1 MYDEQ
6 KKGTWSDSEAE
17 RLVRG
22 VLKFAKQRQS
32 VFSGPILED
41 GNNHVKL
48 IESLKKEFRL
58 TRIFWRQIFDNVA
71 GVDELNMC
79 TMRLRLKLEDD
90 PGNGSNWFM
99 RDSKSKDGPD
109 LSTRVKEKAETI
121 YILAKHEL
129 EPQKLK
135 LIAEKYSSQADL
147 RKRLG
152 QLLYLQ
158 NLKNTDYGKRG
169 GHNPESCPI
178 CVKEL
183 GTQWSVL
190 QCGHCYCV
198 ECIRILIDEYSTGKR
213 TKCAVCRSTTSH
225 AEISYV
231 STKNEHEEEYDI
243 EDIKGSHSTKV
254 EAVIKCLV
262 KIRSDDEDAK
272 SLVFSTWPDV
282 LDILA
287 AALDENDI
295 AYASLHNNA
304 ATTQNKFKRN
314 IQRFK
319 NREDVKVLLMP
330 ISRGA
335 NGLNLVE
342 ASHVI
347 LLEPLLNPA
356 QELQAIGRVH
366 RIGQKKKTYVHRFLV
381 KQTIEERIHQML
393 SNYHEENQALDQ
405 GSHSTEENLL
415 TIHDLRNLFV
425 DDETVEFGRIQEEQS
440 NSVTIPVNCIE
451 ENAEVLAASAR
462 DSDHAGDE
470 ANENLTVSTHSPPD
484 ANHYAND
491 HNSMLENSTN
501 DTVFA
506 NVDDHS
512 GTSVEEMIQESVI
525 ADILNRVNMSI
536 Q

>member
-1 MYDEQ
+1 M
-6 KKGTWSDSEAE
+6 G
-17 RLVRG
+17 
-22 VLKFAKQRQS
+22 
-32 VFSGPILED
+32 
-41 GNNHVKL
+41 
-48 IESLKKEFRL
+48 
-58 TRIFWRQIFDNVA
+58 
-71 GVDELNMC
+71 NMC
-79 TMRLRLKLEDD
+79 TMRLRLKLDD
-90 PGNGSNWFM
+90 EPENASNWFM
-99 RDSKSKDGPD
+99 SESKKKDGPD

-135 LIAEKYSSQADL
+135 LIAEKCSSQADL
-147 RKRLG
+147 KKKLG
-152 QLLYLQ
+152 QLIYLQ

-169 GHNPESCPI
+169 GHNPETCPI
-178 CVKEL
+178 CVKKL
-183 GTQWSVL
+183 GSQWSGL

-198 ECIRILIDEYSTGKR
+198 ECIRFMIDEYSTR
-213 TKCAVCRSTTSH
+213 TSTKCAVCRSITSH

-254 EAVIKCLV
+254 EAVMKCLV
-262 KIRSDDEDAK
+262 KIQSDDEDAK
-272 SLVFSTWPDV
+272 SLVFSTWTDV

-295 AYASLHNNA
+295 PYASLHNNT

-366 RIGQKKKTYVHRFLV
+366 RIGQSKATCVHRFLV

-393 SNYHEENQALDQ
+393 RLYHRAHKQADTA
-405 GSHSTEENLL
+405 GGHSTEENLL
-415 TIHDLRNLFV
+415 TIQDLRNIFV
-425 DDETVEFGRIQEEQS
+425 ASNEEIKVEIKKIKARIRMKMILVRISIKVKVPFKTKTMMRFKEE
-440 NSVTIPVNCIE
+440 VK
-451 ENAEVLAASAR
+451 
-462 DSDHAGDE
+462 
-470 ANENLTVSTHSPPD
+470 
-484 ANHYAND
+484 
-491 HNSMLENSTN
+491 M
-501 DTVFA
+501 
-506 NVDDHS
+506 
-512 GTSVEEMIQESVI
+512 TSSLMMTRTQPTRCLWVKTSQIWMNIKH
-525 ADILNRVNMSI
+525 
-536 Q
+536 